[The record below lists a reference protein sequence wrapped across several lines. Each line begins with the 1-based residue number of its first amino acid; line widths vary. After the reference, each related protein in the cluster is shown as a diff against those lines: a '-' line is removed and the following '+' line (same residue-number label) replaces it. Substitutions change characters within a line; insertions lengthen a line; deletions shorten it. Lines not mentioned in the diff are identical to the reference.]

1 MPPAQPGPAPPT
13 WLLTSLS
20 PSSYN
25 EFYFLTHP
33 ALFIEDHFPDNKNWQ
48 LLKPP
53 QSLRQFEN
61 NMYHKSEFYNKGML
75 SAHPETSIIKTGNR
89 SLGAAL
95 PGPSLC
101 QLYMELRGGR
111 GAASAQQLRLP
122 RPSGHQDRTRPR
134 VTFRRTNAPH
144 ASINQDGDVMRSVA
158 QCVREPGLVGGRSQL
173 KHRERA
179 ASPPNRSSQLL
190 AQSVF
195 GPAEPGSACQWTN
208 QPVGEQRG
216 SPRTEHW
223 GAFLRT

>member
-101 QLYMELRGGR
+101 QLYMELRGGGR
-111 GAASAQQLRLP
+111 QCTATEAAQAI
-122 RPSGHQDRTRPR
+122 RPSGQDK
-134 VTFRRTNAPH
+134 
-144 ASINQDGDVMRSVA
+144 ASGHI
-158 QCVREPGLVGGRSQL
+158 
-173 KHRERA
+173 
-179 ASPPNRSSQLL
+179 
-190 AQSVF
+190 
-195 GPAEPGSACQWTN
+195 
-208 QPVGEQRG
+208 
-216 SPRTEHW
+216 
-223 GAFLRT
+223 